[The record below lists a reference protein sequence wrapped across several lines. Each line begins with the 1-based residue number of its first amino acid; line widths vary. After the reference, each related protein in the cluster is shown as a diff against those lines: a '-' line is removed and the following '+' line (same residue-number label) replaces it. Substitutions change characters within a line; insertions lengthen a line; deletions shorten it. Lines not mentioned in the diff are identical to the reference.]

1 MSSPLRKVNR
11 PLLRK
16 AGGTSKRQS
25 SSGGIG
31 LSVFFNRKWFTS
43 LQFYFFLGLLTFSNC
58 NEEEK
63 VKPLI
68 SFESAASTVTEGE
81 EVIIPFNIPLPKDV
95 EPVISLSGNAS
106 QTADYTYT
114 LSEGGLTFN
123 AVKDKVKDP
132 DETIV
137 VTITA
142 IRGTARLGTIKSH
155 TITIKEPVLPIV
167 AFSAPASSAAEGGTQ
182 LVPFKSPLPADVVPV
197 FSVKGTAGQPADFTY
212 LLTAEGIVIASKT
225 DQEYDPNETIVISL
239 YGVSDNAELGAD
251 SVHTVTLTEAPLIV
265 EFASPSSTVKEG
277 SGDLAIPFNMVL
289 PAAVVPVV
297 TLEGTATDGVDFTY
311 SVSSSGIVFK
321 PLTDELAEPDETV
334 VITLSGLSGNAV
346 SGSQKKHT
354 VTITEAPSVIDFAE
368 KTSTGSEG
376 STKVVAF
383 SVPVPTGS
391 TPSISFA
398 GTAIPAVDY

>member
-239 YGVSDNAELGAD
+239 YGISDNAELGAD

-334 VITLSGLSGNAV
+334 VITLSGLSGNA
-346 SGSQKKHT
+346 
-354 VTITEAPSVIDFAE
+354 
-368 KTSTGSEG
+368 
-376 STKVVAF
+376 
-383 SVPVPTGS
+383 
-391 TPSISFA
+391 
-398 GTAIPAVDY
+398 